1 MERGGGSPH
10 TRIDDATLP
19 IVRTFASVDTFVE
32 SSASSLRLGRLVA
45 NATFLESLLREGL
58 FERHVLFCPSAAEQ
72 DRLKEFLLGRP
83 DGERLARSCELRPL
97 WDLPRALREERL
109 DVLHCGGWSRYLP
122 ALAWLRARHC
132 SRPVP
137 LTGLIHSIN
146 NPDQAV
152 QIRRLLE
159 APLTPAD
166 AIFCSSSEGR
176 KAFGR
181 QIARIEER
189 SNLRFGA
196 GLEPVPLGVD
206 DRYFALPDRRAA
218 RRRRNLSDSALV
230 ALWIGRLSPA
240 SKADL
245 VPLLYQWTLLCAS
258 PDFAGREAILVLAG
272 GASPSDEL
280 ALRTSVQELGLGR
293 NVRVLRDIE
302 DNEKLD
308 LLAAADVFVSPVDNH
323 QETFGIAV
331 VEAMA
336 AGLPVVCSDW
346 DGYRDLVETGVTGF
360 RIPTH
365 TAPPVPEALELRGLL
380 EPDLA
385 QLAVSQSV
393 AVDPRAL
400 RSALG
405 ALLLD
410 PALRERMG
418 QAARSRALERF
429 SWKAVLRA
437 ADQVWRVLGERSR
450 SLPWPPPRRD
460 NPEILDPS
468 DVFANY
474 PTGTFSRDTS
484 LRVSDL
490 GERILS
496 GHLPMPATWQD
507 MMPISDGRLLTA
519 LVVLHRGRPHS
530 WTEIVMN
537 ACARTSCRE
546 EEGDALLAWL
556 VKYGILE
563 EVRPHLG

>member
-1 MERGGGSPH
+1 
-10 TRIDDATLP
+10 
-19 IVRTFASVDTFVE
+19 VRTFASVDTFVE
-32 SSASSLRLGRLVA
+32 SSSRSLRLGRLVA

-58 FERHVLFCPSAAEQ
+58 FDRHVLFCPSAAEQ
-72 DRLKEFLLGRP
+72 DKLRDFLLARP
-83 DGERLARSCELRPL
+83 DGERLLRSCELRPL
-97 WDLPRALREERL
+97 WDLPRAFREDRL
-109 DVLHCGGWSRYLP
+109 DAMHCGGWNRYLP

-132 SRPVP
+132 PRPVA

-159 APLTPAD
+159 APLMPCD
-166 AIFCSSSEGR
+166 AVFCSSSEGR
-176 KAFGR
+176 TAFGR
-181 QIARIEER
+181 QIARVEER
-189 SNLRFGA
+189 RGLRFGG

-206 DRYFALPDRRAA
+206 DRYFALRDRRAA

-245 VPLLYQWTLLCAS
+245 VPLLYQWALLCAS

-272 GASPSDEL
+272 GASASDEL
-280 ALRTSVQELGLGR
+280 ALRTTVQELGIGR
-293 NVRVLRDIE
+293 SVRVLRDIE
-302 DNEKLD
+302 DEEKLD

-346 DGYRDLVETGVTGF
+346 DGYRDLVETGITGF

-365 TAPPVPEALELRGLL
+365 SAPPVPEALELRGLL

-385 QLAVSQSV
+385 QLAFSQSV
-393 AVDPRAL
+393 SVDPRAL
-400 RSALG
+400 RTALG

-410 PALRERMG
+410 PALRDRMG
-418 QAARSRALERF
+418 QAARARALERF
-429 SWKAVLRA
+429 SWKAVLRQ
-437 ADQVWRVLGERSR
+437 ADQVWQLLAERAR
-450 SLPWPPPRRD
+450 SLPWPPQRRD
-460 NPEILDPS
+460 DPEILDPS
-468 DVFANY
+468 DVFSNY
-474 PTGTFSRDTS
+474 PTGTFSRDMR

-490 GERILS
+490 GERILAGS
-496 GHLPMPATWQD
+496 IPMPATWQD
-507 MMPISDGRLLTA
+507 MMAVSDGRLLTA
-519 LVVLHRGRPHS
+519 LVVLHRGGAHT

-546 EEGDALLAWL
+546 QEGDALLAWL

-563 EVRPHLG
+563 EVR

>member
-1 MERGGGSPH
+1 MFSPGTH
-10 TRIDDATLP
+10 PGADDATLHS
-19 IVRTFASVDTFVE
+19 VRTFASVDTFVE

-58 FERHVLFCPSAAEQ
+58 FDRHVLFCPTEAERTKLQ
-72 DRLKEFLLGRP
+72 DFLRSRP
-83 DGERLARSCELRPL
+83 DGERLLGLCDLRPL
-97 WDLPRALREERL
+97 WDLPRALRE
-109 DVLHCGGWSRYLP
+109 DAMDAMHCGGWNRYLP

-132 SRPVP
+132 PRPMP

-166 AIFCSSSEGR
+166 AVFCSSTEGR
-176 KAFGR
+176 TAFGR
-181 QIARIEER
+181 QIARVEER
-189 SNLRFGA
+189 WNLRFGG

-206 DRYFALPDRRAA
+206 ERYFALRDRNAA
-218 RRRRNLSDSALV
+218 RRRQNLSDSALV

-245 VPLLYQWTLLCAS
+245 VPLLYQWAQLCAS
-258 PDFAGREAILVLAG
+258 PDFAGREAVLVLAG

-280 ALRTSVQELGLGR
+280 ALRSSVQELGLGSQ
-293 NVRVLRDIE
+293 VRVRRDIE
-302 DNEKLD
+302 DDEKLD
-308 LLAAADVFVSPVDNH
+308 LLSAADVFVSPVDNH

-346 DGYRDLVETGVTGF
+346 DGYRDLVENGVTGF
-360 RIPTH
+360 RVPTYA
-365 TAPPVPEALELRGLL
+365 APPVPQALQLRGLL

-385 QLAVSQSV
+385 QLAYSQSV
-393 AVDPRAL
+393 SVDPRGL

-410 PALRERMG
+410 PAMRGRMG
-418 QAARSRALERF
+418 QAARARALERF

-437 ADQVWRVLGERSR
+437 ADQVWRVLAERAR
-450 SLPWPPPRRD
+450 SVPWPPSRRD
-460 NPEILDPS
+460 NPEILDPT

-474 PTGTFSRDTS
+474 PTAAFSRDTM
-484 LRVSDL
+484 LKVSDL
-490 GERILS
+490 GERILA
-496 GHLPMPATWQD
+496 GRIPMPATWQD

-519 LVVLHRGRPHS
+519 LVVLHRGKAHS

-537 ACARTSCRE
+537 ACARVPCRE

-563 EVRPHLG
+563 EVRSPPG